1 MFTLKII
8 LQYLRQVRALCCEHM
23 AVVFIS
29 FLLIPRRW
37 RNPTSSYIDIPDM
50 LFFKDLKYFDP
61 GAMYRNYKAHSLTNK
76 FRKPMF
82 VLFFLNAYD
91 QCHDVQMNE

>member
-1 MFTLKII
+1 MNYSGFTNSIMLYFNCLLCKQFYNI
-8 LQYLRQVRALCCEHM
+8 YGRYVLCCEQT

-29 FLLIPRRW
+29 FLLIVRRW

-61 GAMYRNYKAHSLTNK
+61 GAIYRKHKAHFLRNK
-76 FRKPMF
+76 FRKPKF
-82 VLFFLNAYD
+82 V
-91 QCHDVQMNE
+91 